1 MAGTFLQCRCV
12 RRIMAQCRSSNIKKV
27 NCKHVYVYTCVA
39 CVDEKGVFYSRN
51 MEGGWNVLV
60 FRQTGLTV
68 DG

>member
-27 NCKHVYVYTCVA
+27 NCKHVYVYTCV
-39 CVDEKGVFYSRN
+39 DKRGLLRYL